1 MIRAFRSWLTARR
14 FKQAFAAELQR
25 VETER
30 RRHAQ
35 VRRAQD
41 ELQARVHSVL
51 ARKGGA

>member
-14 FKQAFAAELQR
+14 FKRAFAAEIKR

-41 ELQARVHSVL
+41 ELQARVHEVL
-51 ARKGGA
+51 RSGGSA